1 MVFAAP
7 PFVCQPSLK
16 QGWLIHCVN
25 VVSHPC
31 FNDDWQK
38 IQELF
43 DQERKWML
51 GKMQEHIH
59 EVNTMFVEE
68 RKKAM
73 NRYKEYDGCNL
84 GHYAQ
89 WFFWFFFTI
98 DISVV
103 SGGIVMLIAQLYGT

>member
-43 DQERKWML
+43 DQERK
-51 GKMQEHIH
+51 
-59 EVNTMFVEE
+59 
-68 RKKAM
+68 
-73 NRYKEYDGCNL
+73 
-84 GHYAQ
+84 
-89 WFFWFFFTI
+89 
-98 DISVV
+98 
-103 SGGIVMLIAQLYGT
+103 